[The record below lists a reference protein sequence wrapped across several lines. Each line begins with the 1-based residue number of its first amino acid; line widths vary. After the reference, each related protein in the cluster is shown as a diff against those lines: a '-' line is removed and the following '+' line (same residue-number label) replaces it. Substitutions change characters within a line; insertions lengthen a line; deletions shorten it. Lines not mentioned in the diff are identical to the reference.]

1 MKDNLNLKKIR
12 PGNIDVGLVARY
24 SLCCDFCGYELE
36 GNDVKEIVSFANDLG
51 WRYDYEN
58 DMVICRCCQEEGRQ
72 DE

>member
-1 MKDNLNLKKIR
+1 MSDNLKKIR
-12 PGNIDVGLVARY
+12 PGNVRDH

-58 DMVICRCCQEEGRQ
+58 DMVICRCCQEERNN
-72 DE
+72 ER